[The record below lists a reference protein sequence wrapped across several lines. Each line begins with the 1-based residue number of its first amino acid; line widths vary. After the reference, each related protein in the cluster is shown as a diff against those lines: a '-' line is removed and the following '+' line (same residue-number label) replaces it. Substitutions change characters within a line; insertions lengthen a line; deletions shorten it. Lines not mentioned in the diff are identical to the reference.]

1 MTQADLT
8 RERLVRAALE
18 LFTAHGYHETT
29 TPQIAKKAGVAEG
42 TIYRHFTSKQH
53 CFNELYRTAARWAG
67 QLVKD
72 ADALKVG
79 PREKLAELARGLVT
93 GAAHEAAVAR
103 LFFIQSHE
111 DLLDEESRKTAR
123 DFRLGLESLIAQGKA
138 DGSVKAGAAEVWAG
152 VWLGVVTVVIDRVST
167 KEWPET
173 HAGVKLAL
181 DGAWDAIA
189 ATTSPPPEL
198 EQLDLGRREHPD
210 WHAHHADPAA
220 HVQLAVPSLKVPHH
234 VLGDQTSRR
243 PPDQGHVELAA
254 VDVARQRERDA
265 ARGGRIP
272 RSGTMGQQHVK
283 RVRRRGPQGRVHI
296 GLLRIVRRPVVRVVD
311 AEQPERC
318 AVALDHMAAV
328 LHEYLARIATA
339 LDDLAL
345 AGVAVVITEHR
356 DHTERR
362 RELAERAHVGRDVG
376 GGDVDHVSR
385 LHDQIGPE
393 PVHLHHDL
401 LHRVLAEVHAGVQI
415 GEVKQLEAV

>member
-93 GAAHEAAVAR
+93 GAAHEGAIAR
-103 LFFIQSHE
+103 LFFIQRHE
-111 DLLDEESRKTAR
+111 DLLDDESRKTAR

-152 VWLGVVTVVIDRVST
+152 VWLGVVTLVIDRVSA
-167 KEWPET
+167 KEWPDT

-189 ATTSPPPEL
+189 A
-198 EQLDLGRREHPD
+198 
-210 WHAHHADPAA
+210 
-220 HVQLAVPSLKVPHH
+220 
-234 VLGDQTSRR
+234 
-243 PPDQGHVELAA
+243 
-254 VDVARQRERDA
+254 
-265 ARGGRIP
+265 ARG
-272 RSGTMGQQHVK
+272 
-283 RVRRRGPQGRVHI
+283 
-296 GLLRIVRRPVVRVVD
+296 
-311 AEQPERC
+311 
-318 AVALDHMAAV
+318 
-328 LHEYLARIATA
+328 
-339 LDDLAL
+339 
-345 AGVAVVITEHR
+345 
-356 DHTERR
+356 
-362 RELAERAHVGRDVG
+362 
-376 GGDVDHVSR
+376 
-385 LHDQIGPE
+385 
-393 PVHLHHDL
+393 
-401 LHRVLAEVHAGVQI
+401 
-415 GEVKQLEAV
+415 